1 MKKLND
7 FIYDVEQAIG
17 YDFNN
22 PDLLRQAF
30 TRKSFATQ
38 FGGEHN
44 EVLEFIGD
52 KVIDYYVIKGISDY
66 YGYFKSQSAYYD
78 YTADLDDFCIV
89 SNKDEADFTE
99 IKKAIVSNKNLASII
114 DNFGFAELMRMGD
127 SDIDNHVE
135 TQEKV
140 KADLLEAI
148 IGAITIDCDWNSVI
162 LEDVVK
168 EILKVDEVL
177 ENILA
182 IEDVPEKFKEENAIN
197 TLKELA
203 EHGKCTIPE
212 YDTGNTQEC
221 IDGEYLWPCTC
232 YVRSWGIRETAYSKN
247 KKEAKRIAAYHVLC
261 RRYGLEPE
269 V

>member
-22 PDLLRQAF
+22 LDLLRQAF

-44 EVLEFIGD
+44 EILEFIGD

-127 SDIDNHVE
+127 SDIDNHVLGM
-135 TQEKV
+135 QLIKNEKLNDNNTIV
-140 KADLLEAI
+140 DYDDLSSLISDLYKKKVDAI
-148 IGAITIDCDWNSVI
+148 IVSSNYVTMFKSIETYSKIEEETKVI
-162 LEDVVK
+162 KSL
-168 EILKVDEVL
+168 EILDS
-177 ENILA
+177 I
-182 IEDVPEKFKEENAIN
+182 
-197 TLKELA
+197 
-203 EHGKCTIPE
+203 
-212 YDTGNTQEC
+212 
-221 IDGEYLWPCTC
+221 
-232 YVRSWGIRETAYSKN
+232 
-247 KKEAKRIAAYHVLC
+247 
-261 RRYGLEPE
+261 
-269 V
+269 